1 MGWLF
6 IYGATKRDL
15 IVKLTSPEENATR
28 RWEPLAHSL
37 RGNVLWAVVELTD
50 KTDQSRKR
58 FIACYLLRSS
68 RSDGWG
74 YKEMEESMG
83 PNYYSC
89 PLKYLEMVPEA
100 NAAWREAVREH
111 HHQRNRKVSV
121 GQRIGLINASIPWVV
136 VTSIKPLLGIYNGQC
151 YRVPRRMIG
160 DVIQHPL

>member
-6 IYGATKRDL
+6 SQGSTKSDVIQKL
-15 IVKLTSPEENATR
+15 IKSEENEAR
-28 RWEPLAHSL
+28 RWETLTHST
-37 RGNVLWAVVELTD
+37 RGNVLWAVVELTY
-50 KTDQSRKR
+50 KEEQRSKR
-58 FIACYLLRSS
+58 FIACYLLRS
-68 RSDGWG
+68 DKGYGWG
-74 YKEMEESMG
+74 YKDMEESMG

-111 HHQRNRKVSV
+111 HRQRNRKVSV